1 MRVADKMQF
10 NQVNQNI
17 SKNRSEMSELQ
28 NQAATQKRI
37 NKPSDDPLA
46 SARVLAART
55 EERGNIQFIKN
66 INNAK
71 SFLEFTDQS
80 LGELTEILVRAKEL
94 AVGQSSDA
102 GANPQSRMVTA
113 AEIEQIYNQSV
124 QIGNR
129 KLGERHIFGG
139 FRTQSTPF
147 DQNGEYFGDAGD
159 MKIQIHKGSFVAM
172 NMPGSK
178 VFIGKGLGGDGI
190 ARAYQDT
197 AMTVD
202 DLKEQRE
209 AEKEVE
215 IEQEQK
221 EHNYIETRGPASN
234 QRGTMNKALPTDPV
248 TPENGV
254 NVFKVLK
261 DLEISLR
268 TNDKQGIQESL
279 NTLDQAISQVVLAR
293 SQVGSRIST
302 INNTQDTIQKATVD
316 SKITASQLEDAD
328 VFQVVSDINKAET
341 ALKATLDTS
350 GKMIQPSLLDF
361 LR

>member
-17 SKNRSEMSELQ
+17 SKNRYEMADLQ

-37 NKPSDDPLA
+37 NKPSDDPLG

-55 EERGNIQFIKN
+55 EERGNTQFIKN

-80 LGELTEILVRAKEL
+80 LGELTDILVRAKEL

-102 GANPQSRMVTA
+102 GANSQSRMVTA
-113 AEIEQIYNQSV
+113 AEIEQIYNQSI

-139 FRTQSTPF
+139 FHTQTTPF
-147 DQNGEYFGDAGD
+147 DQNGEYSGDNGD
-159 MKIQIHKGSFVAM
+159 MKIQIHKGSFVSM
-172 NMPGSK
+172 NMPGSR
-178 VFIGKGLGGDGI
+178 VFLGKGLGGDGV
-190 ARAYQDT
+190 ARAFQDT

-209 AEKEVE
+209 NEQQQEEIEKEKDYNHV
-215 IEQEQK
+215 
-221 EHNYIETRGPASN
+221 ETRGPAGAFQSKSH
-234 QRGTMNKALPTDPV
+234 RAKEEDPV
-248 TPENGV
+248 TPENGT

-261 DLEISLR
+261 DLEVSLR
-268 TNDKQGIQESL
+268 TNDKEGVQESL
-279 NTLDQAISQVVLAR
+279 NFLDQAISQVILAR

-302 INNTQDTIQKATVD
+302 INNTQDTLQKATVD

-341 ALKATLDTS
+341 ALKATLETS